1 MSEWQKFRIDEIA
14 TKTAI
19 GPFGSR
25 MKSDTYTQFGVPVI
39 RGTNI
44 TSGRSF
50 SGDWVYVSEKDA
62 DQLASCNVREGDLVF
77 PHRGAIGEVGI
88 VPGDRE
94 RYLLSSSLMSLKCDE
109 TKADSLYLY
118 YFFKSHEGRH
128 QLLKN
133 ASQVGTPGIGQ
144 PLSSLR
150 SIELYLPPVDH
161 QKDIAKVL
169 GCLDDKIE
177 LNRRMNE
184 TLEAMARTIFQS
196 WFVDF
201 DPVRAKASGESTDSI
216 CQRLGLTPEL
226 LALFPDSLEDSEL
239 GEIPEGWSP
248 KVFSETIQIIG
259 GGTPKTSVEDFWGGD
274 VPWFSVVDAPNE
286 SDVFVIDTEKKITNM
301 GLENS
306 STKLL
311 PEGITI
317 ISARGTVG
325 KVALV
330 AAPMAMNQSCYGLRG
345 KNGCDV
351 YTYYATR
358 QLVSSLKR
366 HGHGAVFDTITRD
379 TFASVKAVTCDAISK
394 AFDAMVAPNMQRIK
408 ANGFHTARLV
418 ELRDSLLPKLLTGE
432 LSLIVGGA
440 L

>member
-1 MSEWQKFRIDEIA
+1 MSEMSKFRIDEIA
-14 TKTAI
+14 TKAAI

-44 TSGRSF
+44 TGGRSF

-62 DQLASCNVREGDLVF
+62 DQLANCNVREGDLVF

-109 TKADSLYLY
+109 TQADSLYLY

-144 PLSSLR
+144 PLTSLR
-150 SIELYLPPVDH
+150 SIELYLPPVDQ

-184 TLEAMARTIFQS
+184 TLEAMARAIFQS

-216 CQRLGLTPEL
+216 CQRLGLTPER
-226 LALFPDSLEDSEL
+226 LALFPGSFEDSEL
-239 GEIPEGWSP
+239 GEIPLGWTHSTLAAEA
-248 KVFSETIQIIG
+248 KHYGGFIQTG
-259 GGTPKTSVEDFWGGD
+259 PVVVKQD
-274 VPWFSVVDAPNE
+274 VA
-286 SDVFVIDTEKKITNM
+286 
-301 GLENS
+301 
-306 STKLL
+306 
-311 PEGITI
+311 
-317 ISARGTVG
+317 
-325 KVALV
+325 
-330 AAPMAMNQSCYGLRG
+330 
-345 KNGCDV
+345 
-351 YTYYATR
+351 
-358 QLVSSLKR
+358 
-366 HGHGAVFDTITRD
+366 
-379 TFASVKAVTCDAISK
+379 
-394 AFDAMVAPNMQRIK
+394 
-408 ANGFHTARLV
+408 
-418 ELRDSLLPKLLTGE
+418 
-432 LSLIVGGA
+432 
-440 L
+440 